1 MKTVLLSL
9 VTFFCTI
16 ILQHPVLCA
25 TIADI
30 DPCALIAPKQIYAS
44 FPELKTMQKQSSGN
58 ANVCNFLDK
67 YEIPALIISLTKA
80 GKTSA
85 EKSLSILGSGYSIKN
100 VPDLGDDAAVSIQQA
115 NPKFGLKEG
124 IAMLYVKKGT
134 VSLTLS
140 PVRVSS
146 SSVRK
151 ELTKL
156 KEIAAEMLNKL

>member
-1 MKTVLLSL
+1 MKTALLSIF
-9 VTFFCTI
+9 TFFCTI
-16 ILQHPVLCA
+16 ILQHPVYCT

-30 DPCALIAPKQIYAS
+30 DPCALIAPEQIYAS

-80 GKTSA
+80 NKTSA
-85 EKSLSILGSGYSIKN
+85 EKSLSILGSKYSIKSIPN
-100 VPDLGDDAAVSIQQA
+100 LGDDAAVSIQQA

-124 IAMLYVKKGT
+124 VAMLYVKKGT

-140 PVRVSS
+140 PVRVNSS
-146 SSVRK
+146 SIQES
-151 ELTKL
+151 LTKL